1 MSVRPYARYNLYDKA
16 FFKKM
21 GREIFSQKKA

>member
-1 MSVRPYARYNLYDKA
+1 MSVRPYARHNLYDED

-21 GREIFSQKKA
+21 SREIFSQKKT